1 MTKHTPATPLPWT
14 TLEDGR
20 SHIKLVHVETTA
32 ENTAGSGLPVT
43 SINAKRA
50 ADAEYLT
57 HAANAYPLLVG
68 ALRTLTALC
77 DNVPIFQLDDGKASV
92 KAVRLAGK
100 FTDAHRVAA
109 ALLRELGEE

>member
-1 MTKHTPATPLPWT
+1 VTKHTPATPLPWT
-14 TLEDGR
+14 HQATRKPMMPLVAANGEWISSPYNRVGDIEDF
-20 SHIKLVHVETTA
+20 
-32 ENTAGSGLPVT
+32 
-43 SINAKRA
+43 
-50 ADAEYLT
+50 EYIA
-57 HAANAYPLLVG
+57 HAANAYPKLVA

-77 DNVPIFQLDDGKASV
+77 DNVPVFQLDDGKASV